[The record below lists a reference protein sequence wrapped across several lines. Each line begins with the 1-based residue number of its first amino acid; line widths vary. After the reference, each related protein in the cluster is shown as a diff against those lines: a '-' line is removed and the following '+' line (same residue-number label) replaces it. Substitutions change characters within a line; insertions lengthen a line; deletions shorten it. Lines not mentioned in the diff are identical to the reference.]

1 MMIIGHRGVPSET
14 PRNTLAG
21 LRRAI
26 ELGLD
31 YVELD
36 LRTTRDGKIV
46 DIHNATVDDTTN
58 GKGEIAAMT
67 LAEIRRLDAGS
78 WFSPEFRGERIPL
91 FVEELALAKGRI
103 KLYLDM
109 KAVDP
114 LQVLWLLQQF
124 DMVGDAVCFSSP
136 NQLEEMQD
144 MNPAVQVMP
153 HLGRAEDIAALAQRL
168 HPHYVERGAG
178 PLDQAAID
186 AAHAHGAK
194 YFLDIQG
201 AGDNEEHILACLRAG
216 VDAVQTDHPQLVIDV
231 LRRTGLE
238 RPAAGPAPGPP
249 PIPARRADARRVKII
264 AHRGVAKRAPQNTL
278 ASSRAAIAMGLDYIE
293 VDVQTTADGLMID
306 MHNDSVDRVTNGHG
320 LVKEL
325 TYQQIRALDAGS
337 WFAPQFKGEHV
348 PLLGEVL
355 ALAKDRIGI
364 YVDWKNVEVGP
375 LVRLLQAFDM
385 TRDVL
390 IHGSVEEC
398 EAVRAMDPTVP
409 LMPGARSIEDVLAL
423 AKGRCA
429 ACGLH
434 PQAVE
439 VAARTFTKEAVRACH
454 DNGMLCATSL
464 AGGRGDDPENM
475 RRVIAAG
482 VDLIET
488 DNPEV
493 LLEVLKSFP

>member
-1 MMIIGHRGVPSET
+1 MKIIGHRGVPSET

-21 LRRAI
+21 LRRAS

-46 DIHNATVDDTTN
+46 DIHNATVDDTSN
-58 GKGEIAAMT
+58 GKGQVSAMT
-67 LAEIRRLDAGS
+67 LAEIRKLDAGS

-91 FVEELALAKGRI
+91 FVEELALATGRI

-109 KAVDP
+109 KAVDA

-124 DMVGDAVCFSSP
+124 DMVGDAVCFTSP
-136 NQLEEMQD
+136 DQLEEMQD
-144 MNPAVQVMP
+144 MNRAVQVMP
-153 HLGRAEDIAALAQRL
+153 HLGRADDMAGLAARL

-178 PLDQAAID
+178 PLDQAAVD
-186 AAHAHGAK
+186 AAHAHGAQ

-201 AGDNEEHILACLRAG
+201 AGDNEENILACLRAG
-216 VDAVQTDHPQLVIDV
+216 VDAVQTDHPRLVIDV
-231 LRRTGLE
+231 LRRAGVE
-238 RPAAGPAPGPP
+238 RPTPGPAPEPP
-249 PIPARRADARRVKII
+249 PIPGARADSRRVKII

-278 ASSRAAIAMGLDYIE
+278 ASSREAILMGLDYIE
-293 VDVQTTADGLMID
+293 VDAQTTADGLVID

-325 TYQQIRALDAGS
+325 TYKQIRVLDAGS
-337 WFAPQFKGEHV
+337 WFSPKFKGTQV

-355 ALAKDRIGI
+355 ALAQNRIGI
-364 YVDWKNVEVGP
+364 YIDWKNIEAGP
-375 LVRLLQAFDM
+375 MVRLLEAFDM

-390 IHGSVEEC
+390 VHGSADEC
-398 EAVRAMDPTVP
+398 EAVRTIDPTVP
-409 LMPGARSIEDVLAL
+409 LMPGARSVEDVLAL
-423 AKGRCA
+423 AK
-429 ACGLH
+429 GLH

-439 VAARTFTKEAVRACH
+439 VASKTFSEQAVRACH

-475 RRVIAAG
+475 RRVVAAG
-482 VDLIET
+482 VDMIET
-488 DNPEV
+488 DNPEL
-493 LLEVLKSFP
+493 LLEVLKSVR